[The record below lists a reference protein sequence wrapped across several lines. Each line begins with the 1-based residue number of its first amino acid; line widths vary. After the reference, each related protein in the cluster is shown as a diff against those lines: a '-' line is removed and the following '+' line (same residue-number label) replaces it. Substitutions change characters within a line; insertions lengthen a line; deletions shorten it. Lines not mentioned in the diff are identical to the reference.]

1 MHCTSLLLSRA
12 CLWLSFVFLLAA
24 CGAAAGCERVTPPVV
39 DPLAVDAALQAADA
53 HVDDALFGADI
64 DAQTSAVP
72 GLNEAALSE
81 RGQLLARSAAQLG
94 IEITDAIENPPRLP
108 RPRRAMIVG
117 SSSMEHGIGQSIEEL
132 VNEFGPVH
140 FRNEGLRSTG
150 LSRPDYYDWLSQA
163 RLFADEYRPDLVV
176 AQFGGND
183 CQGTVDPDGDLVA
196 RWSTPEWDI
205 EYGRR
210 VTEFITDMRSR
221 GAFVVI
227 IGMPTMRE
235 ERFRAR
241 IDVLNRVVQQACE
254 AARVPFIDIRTLT
267 SDEDGEYVD
276 TVEINGEQRGIRSG
290 DGVHL
295 SWTGARYV
303 ARATV
308 DVIVQHMALEAER
321 PPSPDDALPVV
332 LERSNARPN
341 FEVNSPGDD
350 EGSGDGTMLED
361 GTFLGE
367 GSADAGVQVADGSGE
382 QNAEGAADSDAVAP
396 TSGSGAAAEDAPVGQ
411 GEPSDS
417 MVNEAQP
424 STPADDGLSAEDDAT
439 DAPTEVPTEEP
450 SPAEEP
456 AEEIDEPATG
466 GTANDD
472 AQRPAEPLET
482 P

>member
-1 MHCTSLLLSRA
+1 MID
-12 CLWLSFVFLLAA
+12 
-24 CGAAAGCERVTPPVV
+24 PVH
-39 DPLAVDAALQAADA
+39 VDAALQAADSVIDNA
-53 HVDDALFGADI
+53 LLDADLDALAG
-64 DAQTSAVP
+64 AVP
-72 GLNEAALSE
+72 GLNLAALSE
-81 RGQLLARSAAQLG
+81 RARLLAASSAQTG
-94 IEITDAIENPPRLP
+94 IEISNAIENPPRFP
-108 RPRRAMIVG
+108 RPRRVMIVG

-183 CQGTVDPDGDLVA
+183 CQGTVDPEGNLVA
-196 RWSTPEWDI
+196 RWSTPEWDM
-205 EYGRR
+205 EYARR
-210 VTEFITDMRSR
+210 VTEFINDMRSR

-267 SDEDGEYVD
+267 SDEEGEYVD

-321 PPSPDDALPVV
+321 PPSPDDDLPVV

-350 EGSGDGTMLED
+350 EGSTDGTLLED
-361 GTFLGE
+361 NLYPGE
-367 GSADAGVQVADGSGE
+367 GSNELAGSMADGSGAPE
-382 QNAEGAADSDAVAP
+382 QQETADGDVAAPA
-396 TSGSGAAAEDAPVGQ
+396 SGSGMADERTRDGQ
-411 GEPSDS
+411 DGPSDS
-417 MVNEAQP
+417 GGGDSP
-424 STPADDGLSAEDDAT
+424 P
-439 DAPTEVPTEEP
+439 EVPDSGHPVNAESDGDESGRSQESIDSDEP
-450 SPAEEP
+450 GAARGEP
-456 AEEIDEPATG
+456 APAAETSDELEDSSG
-466 GTANDD
+466 ESE
-472 AQRPAEPLET
+472 RP
-482 P
+482 

>member
-1 MHCTSLLLSRA
+1 M
-12 CLWLSFVFLLAA
+12 
-24 CGAAAGCERVTPPVV
+24 
-39 DPLAVDAALQAADA
+39 DAALHAADS
-53 HVDDALFGADI
+53 VIDDALFDADV
-64 DAQTSAVP
+64 DAQAGVVP
-72 GLNEAALSE
+72 GLNLAALSD
-81 RGQLLARSAAQLG
+81 RARLLAASSVQIG
-94 IEITDAIENPPRLP
+94 MEMTNAIENPPRLP
-108 RPRRAMIVG
+108 RPRRVMIVG

-132 VNEFGPVH
+132 VHEFGPAH

-183 CQGTVDPDGDLVA
+183 CQGTVDPDGNLVA
-196 RWSTPEWDI
+196 RWNTPEWDI

-308 DVIVQHMALEAER
+308 NVIVQHMALETER
-321 PPSPDDALPVV
+321 PPSPDDDVPVV

-350 EGSGDGTMLED
+350 EGSSDGTLLED
-361 GTFLGE
+361 SPYPGE
-367 GSADAGVQVADGSGE
+367 GSGEPDGRMADGSGAPASE
-382 QNAEGAADSDAVAP
+382 AAADGDALTPASGSGTTAEGTRDAQDGPSASDGSDSLPEAPPSATPLHAEPDGDEPGPSQEHSQSDDSDAERSEPVP
-396 TSGSGAAAEDAPVGQ
+396 AAETPERVENPA
-411 GEPSDS
+411 GE
-417 MVNEAQP
+417 NEIP
-424 STPADDGLSAEDDAT
+424 
-439 DAPTEVPTEEP
+439 
-450 SPAEEP
+450 
-456 AEEIDEPATG
+456 
-466 GTANDD
+466 
-472 AQRPAEPLET
+472 
-482 P
+482 